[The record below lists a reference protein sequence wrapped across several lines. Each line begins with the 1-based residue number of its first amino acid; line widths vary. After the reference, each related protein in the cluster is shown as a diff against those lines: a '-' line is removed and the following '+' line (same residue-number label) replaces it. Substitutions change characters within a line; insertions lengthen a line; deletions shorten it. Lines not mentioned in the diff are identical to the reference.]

1 MNTQYA
7 RFAVAV
13 AVGMIL
19 SAFAAKVPAS
29 AQTTQTQ
36 QAPPRRETPPLQMPP
51 EVMERLRLFGS
62 VVSPEVGADRRVT
75 LRILAQK
82 ATEVSVDGEWE
93 TGFPTP
99 SRPMTKDEK
108 GIWSITVGPLQPGAY
123 RYSFTVDGALVVD
136 PKNTAVSE
144 TVNSVRSV
152 VEVPGQETDFY
163 AVKPVPHGSVNT
175 VWYHSKSLGQ
185 LRRMHV
191 YTPPGYDA
199 DNRRYPVLY
208 LFHGASDSDDSWT
221 SIGRANFILDNL
233 LAQGKAKPMIV
244 VMPAGHTSQKFDWGP
259 SALDT
264 SKFEADFQQDVMPY
278 VESNYRVLADR
289 EHRAIA
295 GLSMGGMQTLNISL
309 TSLNKFAYVG
319 VFSSGLLIPE
329 RRDLFEKQN
338 AALLDDTEAKK
349 GLKLFW
355 LATGKEDFL
364 LEQTRATVA
373 LLKRHNF
380 TPEYQETSGAHT
392 WDVWREYLRLFA
404 PKLFQ

>member
-1 MNTQYA
+1 MNTLYVRFVYA
-7 RFAVAV
+7 A
-13 AVGMIL
+13 AVGL
-19 SAFAAKVPAS
+19 LFSLVAAAPPAS
-29 AQTTQTQ
+29 AQSTQAQ
-36 QAPPRRETPPLQMPP
+36 QAPPRRETPPLRMDPA
-51 EVMERLRLFGS
+51 VMERFRLFGS
-62 VVSPEVGADRRVT
+62 VVSPEVGPDRRVT
-75 LRILAQK
+75 LRILAPK
-82 ATEVSVDGEWE
+82 ATDVAVEGEWE
-93 TGFPTP
+93 SGFPPP

-108 GIWSITVGPLQPGAY
+108 GIWSITVGPVPPGAY
-123 RYSFTVDGALVVD
+123 RYTFTVDGAQVVD

-152 VEVPGQETDFY
+152 VEVPGPGTDFY
-163 AVKPVPHGSVNT
+163 AVKPVPHGSVST

-199 DNRRYPVLY
+199 DTRRYPVLY
-208 LFHGASDSDDSWT
+208 LFHGAGDSDDSWT

-244 VMPAGHTSQKFDWGP
+244 VMPAGHTSKNFDWGP
-259 SALDT
+259 SALNT
-264 SKFEADFQQDVMPY
+264 SQFETDFQQDVIPY

-295 GLSMGGMQTLNISL
+295 GLSMGGMQTLSISL
-309 TSLNKFAYVG
+309 ASLNRFAYIG

-329 RRDLFEKQN
+329 RRESFEKEK
-338 AALLDDTEAKK
+338 AALLDDAEAKK

-364 LEQTRATVA
+364 LEHTRATVE
-373 LLKRHNF
+373 LLKRHKF
-380 TPEYQETSGAHT
+380 AAEYQETSGGHT
-392 WDVWREYLRLFA
+392 WDVWREYLRTFA
-404 PKLFQ
+404 PRLFQ